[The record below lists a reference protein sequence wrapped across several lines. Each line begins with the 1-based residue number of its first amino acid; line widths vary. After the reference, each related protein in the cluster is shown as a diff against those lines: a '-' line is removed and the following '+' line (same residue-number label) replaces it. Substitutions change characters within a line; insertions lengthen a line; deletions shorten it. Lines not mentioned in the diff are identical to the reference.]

1 MITELFKTVFAELV
15 PMLREKVVI
24 DDIHHNG
31 CDTTKLV
38 VRSQAAL
45 SDNWMSVGESVNRPM
60 QFYAVFNVMWVS
72 TIQSPLHKIAEK
84 AADQQGR
91 VRR

>member
-31 CDTTKLV
+31 CDPTKLV
-38 VRSQAAL
+38 VRSQAAS
-45 SDNWMSVGESVNRPM
+45 SDNWMSDGKSIDRPM
-60 QFYAVFNVMWVS
+60 QFYTIFNVMRVL
-72 TIQSPLHKIAEK
+72 TIQSPLHKIA
-84 AADQQGR
+84 
-91 VRR
+91 